1 MILEFSEEL
10 LSIKKKLETI
20 PSKHRL
26 AFCAA
31 ISQRMLPVYNTYAKE
46 ESSAQPELF
55 QIALDEIWQIL
66 AGKLLEI
73 DKLKQLLE
81 SCDEAYPQIDDYST
95 SKWAIDAQG
104 AGIVICYT
112 LEYAIEQDIKCAG
125 QTLTAAHNCIYEHLD
140 ALISE
145 NEDILG
151 EELLKKGSELIDN
164 HPLTIREM
172 KKENEDFQRLK
183 ETKILDRKLLKWLY
197 TSSCDEGKILL
208 GLYHNIFP
216 DLYSNQE

>member
-1 MILEFSEEL
+1 MILEFEERL
-10 LSIKKKLETI
+10 PSIKKKLETI

-31 ISQRMLPVYNTYAKE
+31 ISQRMLPVYNTFAKE
-46 ESSAQPELF
+46 EGLGQPELF

-66 AGKLLEI
+66 AGKLFEI

-81 SCDEAYPQIDDYST
+81 SCDKAYPKTEDYYT
-95 SKWAIDAQG
+95 SEWALDAQG

-112 LEYAIEQDIKCAG
+112 LEYAIEQNIRYAG
-125 QTLTAAHNCIYEHLD
+125 QALTAAHHYIFEHLD
-140 ALISE
+140 ALIAE

-151 EELLKKGSELIDN
+151 EELLKKRSELIVN

-183 ETKILDRKLLKWLY
+183 ETKILDRKFLK
-197 TSSCDEGKILL
+197 
-208 GLYHNIFP
+208 
-216 DLYSNQE
+216 